1 LAASMLI
8 IFIVRKCWNNKNLWK
23 KILNPQEYS
32 VCWNENFKTN

>member
-23 KILNPQEYS
+23 KILNPQ
-32 VCWNENFKTN
+32 